1 MGGAGA
7 RCNEAQS
14 GVVVFD
20 GCCPSSQFLSRDAC
34 VRAGGIIVLAVAKS
48 SKLNR
53 AREENKGMSQR
64 GVLFSLGV
72 LLREE
77 GVDHR
82 PNS

>member
-1 MGGAGA
+1 M
-7 RCNEAQS
+7 
-14 GVVVFD
+14 
-20 GCCPSSQFLSRDAC
+20 
-34 VRAGGIIVLAVAKS
+34 RAGGMIVLAVAKS